1 MSISSITS
9 NINRFEKDIANLEK
23 QKYSEFDKEIRV
35 SKNIDSLTDQ
45 ANKTTSQSTLKSK
58 LNQIRIKQT
67 ELSRIEK
74 KKADLSKK
82 IADKNTQLRKYQIDL
97 TKEQTKERKK
107 TEKEQLDFQR
117 NLNREIERQKQL
129 TQETIRI
136 QHSETPTSVTVNK
149 EYDVFI
155 SHSSEDKDEFVRPLT
170 VQLQGLGVKV
180 WYDEFELKMGD
191 SLRRKID
198 QGLINS
204 RYGIVVLSS
213 SFFKRDWTNYELD
226 GFVNKEMN
234 GLKVILPIWHK
245 VSKDE
250 VQKFSLSLAD
260 KVALNSSIYS
270 IKEIAK
276 EIHDL
281 IKQYV

>member
-9 NINRFEKDIANLEK
+9 IIDRLERELANLEK
-23 QKYSEFDKEIRV
+23 QKSTESVKELRIL
-35 SKNIDSLTDQ
+35 KNIDSLTNQ
-45 ANKTTSQSTLKSK
+45 ANRTTSQSTLRSK
-58 LNQIRIKQT
+58 MNQIRTKQT
-67 ELSRIEK
+67 ELGRIEK
-74 KKADLSKK
+74 KKAVISKK
-82 IADKNTQLRKYQIDL
+82 LADKNKQLRKYQSDL
-97 TKEQTKERKK
+97 NKEQTKERKK
-107 TEKEQLDFQR
+107 TEREQLEFQR
-117 NLNREIERQKQL
+117 NLNRELERQKQL
-129 TQETIRI
+129 THEAVEI
-136 QHSETPTSVTVNK
+136 QTTQAPKIENK

-155 SHSSEDKDEFVRPLT
+155 SHSSADKDDFVRPLAT
-170 VQLQGLGVKV
+170 ELQKLGIKV

-191 SLRRKID
+191 SLRRSID

-234 GLKVILPIWHK
+234 GMKVILPIWHK

-270 IKEIAK
+270 VKEIAE
-276 EIHDL
+276 EINEL
-281 IKQYV
+281 IK

>member
-1 MSISSITS
+1 MSISSTTS
-9 NINRFEKDIANLEK
+9 NINRLEKDIANLEK
-23 QKYSEFDKEIRV
+23 QKSSEFEKEIRV

-58 LNQIRIKQT
+58 LSQIRTKQT

-129 TQETIRI
+129 THETMRI
-136 QHSETPTSVTVNK
+136 QHSETPKSLTVNK

-155 SHSSEDKDEFVRPLT
+155 SHSSEDKVDFVRPLT
-170 VQLQGLGVKV
+170 VELQQLGIKV

-260 KVALNSSIYS
+260 KIALNSSIYS

-276 EIHDL
+276 KIHDL
-281 IKQYV
+281 IK